1 MPVMEIQ
8 GKLGPGTGTAGSVN
22 SLRTGPTLET
32 IVQQLN
38 GKYYEL
44 ARLGLVY
51 HAQTAA
57 SGVAPGTAVG
67 TTVPYVLA
75 NPAGSGKNLVV
86 LATTLGY
93 VSGTLGAGL
102 LAYVADITLT
112 DAATTGTAIVP
123 VNGLIGGAAGVA
135 KPFTT
140 ATVATSPTLVRPI
153 CSMSAFLATTAMVPF
168 STVTDDVDGAIIVQ
182 PGTAIGVQ
190 GIAAAGATP
199 LIVIAATWAEIA
211 V

>member
-1 MPVMEIQ
+1 MPSMEVQ
-8 GKLGPGTGTAGSVN
+8 GKVGPITGAAGSIN
-22 SLRTGPTLET
+22 SLRTGPTGET

-44 ARLGLVY
+44 ARQGLVF

-57 SGVAPGTAVG
+57 TGVAPGTAVG

-75 NPAGSGKNLVV
+75 NPAASGKNLVV
-86 LATTLGY
+86 LATTFGY
-93 VSGTLGAGL
+93 VSGTLGAGF

-112 DAATTGTAIVP
+112 DAATSGTAIVAI
-123 VNGLIGGAAGVA
+123 NALIGSAAGVA
-135 KPFTT
+135 RPFTT
-140 ATVATSPTLVRPI
+140 ATVATSPTIVRPI
-153 CSMSAFLATTAMVPF
+153 CSLSAFLASTAMVPF
-168 STVTDDVDGAIIVQ
+168 STVTDEVDGAIVVQ

-190 GIAAAGATP
+190 GVAAAGSTP
-199 LIVIAATWAEIA
+199 LIVIGMTWAEIA